1 MSSKDVQQVLA
12 QNNLYNCNS
21 RNNVKLQILCY
32 WEGMI
37 CENYINQG
45 IGIHNFRPYHYFKQ
59 RPAVTRN
66 LVGICWQAVFNL
78 KIHTYIHIFLT
89 KCVFSYCRTY

>member
-1 MSSKDVQQVLA
+1 MSSKDVQRVLA

-66 LVGICWQAVFNL
+66 LVGICWQAIFNL
-78 KIHTYIHIFLT
+78 KIHTYFPDKIRVFLL
-89 KCVFSYCRTY
+89 